1 MRRFGDFPVALVE
14 PEAAPDEAAGGGCFL
29 CLSPCSELGREL
41 KCAALL
47 AGELGMLEE
56 GELLLDEFTVEFAE
70 SEPDE

>member
-1 MRRFGDFPVALVE
+1 M
-14 PEAAPDEAAGGGCFL
+14 

-56 GELLLDEFTVEFAE
+56 GELLLDEFAVELAE